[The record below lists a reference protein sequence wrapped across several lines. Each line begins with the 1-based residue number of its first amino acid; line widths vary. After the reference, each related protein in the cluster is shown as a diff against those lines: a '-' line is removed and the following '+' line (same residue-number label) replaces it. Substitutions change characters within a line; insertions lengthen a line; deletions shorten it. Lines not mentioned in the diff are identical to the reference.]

1 MNRGIQILL
10 LLDLAITIG
19 AAAAWLV
26 RPMWRRRIMAFWLIM
41 LAFPG
46 GGIVLALLLI
56 PGSEPET
63 ADNANEADSIWLGL
77 NQLPQMLDV
86 NKETNIAPLQDMLL
100 VADYDKRREVLLDIM
115 KTDVMTYINYINSA
129 VQN

>member
-46 GGIVLALLLI
+46 GGIVLALWLI

-63 ADNANEADSIWLGL
+63 ADNANEADSI
-77 NQLPQMLDV
+77 
-86 NKETNIAPLQDMLL
+86 KE
-100 VADYDKRREVLLDIM
+100 
-115 KTDVMTYINYINSA
+115 
-129 VQN
+129 